1 MRLGPAEAAIF
12 ETFVVP
18 RYLSLFGEL
27 ALEMIAEGDDAQVVH
42 MHCRTGYPD
51 RGLAI
56 RLPGAYVVGV
66 DASSAALELARAKA
80 ATMPGLVSDYRLVD
94 ELPTP
99 LPEAAFSHAL
109 TLHPLASAEDRGP
122 LLAES
127 ARLLAP
133 HGQALLAMPLRGS
146 FQEIFDLLREYALKY
161 DDTDV
166 AAAVEQAVLVR
177 PTVETLS
184 AELERRRVRLRRRI
198 AAPVH
203 AALPGRARLLR
214 GPGRA
219 PRDPARGAAHAE
231 PRSRRRPVA
240 RLRSRGDRQVL
251 ERTRVRAHRERRL
264 RHGPPNSLEAPRANA
279 ARSGGRRRKRSGRR
293 RAAKAASGSRRQS
306 LTRAGGM
313 LNRLVHR

>member
-1 MRLGPAEAAIF
+1 MTAHPSSPHHVETRSPHAPGGRAHLGPAEAAIF

-66 DASSAALELARAKA
+66 DASPAALELARAKA
-80 ATMPGLVSDYRLVD
+80 ATMPGLVADYRLFE

-109 TLHPLASAEDRGP
+109 TLHPPASAEDRGP
-122 LLAES
+122 LLVES

-133 HGQALLAMPLRGS
+133 HGQVLLAMPMRGS
-146 FQEIFDLLREYALKY
+146 FQEIFNLLREYALKY
-161 DDTDV
+161 DDTRV
-166 AAAVEQAVLVR
+166 AAAVEQAVLVW

-184 AELERRRVRLRRRI
+184 EELGNAGFDYVDVSLRPSTLRFQG
-198 AAPVH
+198 
-203 AALPGRARLLR
+203 GR
-214 GPGRA
+214 
-219 PRDPARGAAHAE
+219 DFFE
-231 PRSRRRPVA
+231 DPVA
-240 RLRSRGDRQVL
+240 RLAILPELRSTLSL
-251 ERTRVRAHRERRL
+251 EESADKSLAYVREAIDKYWGGRSFELTVNVGCATGRRL
-264 RHGPPNSLEAPRANA
+264 P
-279 ARSGGRRRKRSGRR
+279 
-293 RAAKAASGSRRQS
+293 
-306 LTRAGGM
+306 
-313 LNRLVHR
+313 

>member
-1 MRLGPAEAAIF
+1 VRLGPAEAAIF

-56 RLPGAYVVGV
+56 RLPGAYVIGV

-80 ATMPGLVSDYRLVD
+80 ATMPGLVADYRLVD

-109 TLHPLASAEDRGP
+109 TLHPPASAEDRVP
-122 LLAES
+122 LLVES

-133 HGQALLAMPLRGS
+133 HGQVLLAMPLRGS
-146 FQEIFDLLREYALKY
+146 FQEIFDLLREYALKH

-166 AAAVEQAVLVR
+166 AAAVEQAVLVW
-177 PTVETLS
+177 PTVETLTS
-184 AELERRRVRLRRRI
+184 ELVEAGFDYADVSLRPSTLRFQG
-198 AAPVH
+198 
-203 AALPGRARLLR
+203 GR
-214 GPGRA
+214 
-219 PRDPARGAAHAE
+219 DFFE
-231 PRSRRRPVA
+231 DPVA
-240 RLRSRGDRQVL
+240 RLAIL
-251 ERTRVRAHRERRL
+251 PEVRATLNLEDAADRSLAYVREAIDKYWGGRAFELTVNVGCATGRRL
-264 RHGPPNSLEAPRANA
+264 P
-279 ARSGGRRRKRSGRR
+279 
-293 RAAKAASGSRRQS
+293 
-306 LTRAGGM
+306 
-313 LNRLVHR
+313 

>member
-1 MRLGPAEAAIF
+1 MTAHPSSPHHVETRSAPFLGGRVRLGPAEAAIF

-66 DASSAALELARAKA
+66 DGSSAALELARAKA
-80 ATMPGLVSDYRLVD
+80 ATMPGLVADYRLVD

-109 TLHPLASAEDRGP
+109 TLHPPASAEDRVP
-122 LLAES
+122 LLVES

-133 HGQALLAMPLRGS
+133 HGQVLLAMPLRGS
-146 FQEIFDLLREYALKY
+146 FQEIFDLLREYALKH
-161 DDTDV
+161 DDTSV
-166 AAAVEQAVLVR
+166 AAAVEQAVLVW

-184 AELERRRVRLRRRI
+184 SELGDAGFDYADVSLRPSTLRFQG
-198 AAPVH
+198 
-203 AALPGRARLLR
+203 GR
-214 GPGRA
+214 
-219 PRDPARGAAHAE
+219 DFFE
-231 PRSRRRPVA
+231 DPVA
-240 RLRSRGDRQVL
+240 RLAILPEVRSTLDLDEAADRSL
-251 ERTRVRAHRERRL
+251 AYVR
-264 RHGPPNSLEAPRANA
+264 EAIDKYW
-279 ARSGGRRRKRSGRR
+279 GGRSFELTVNVGCATGRR
-293 RAAKAASGSRRQS
+293 IP
-306 LTRAGGM
+306 
-313 LNRLVHR
+313 

>member
-1 MRLGPAEAAIF
+1 MTAHPSSPHDLEPRSAPALEGRVRLGPAEAAIF

-27 ALEMIAEGDDAQVVH
+27 ALEMLAEGDDSQVVH

-56 RLPGAYVVGV
+56 RLPGAYVVGI
-66 DASSAALELARAKA
+66 DGSSAALELARAKA

-109 TLHPLASAEDRGP
+109 TLHPPASAEDRGP

-133 HGQALLAMPLRGS
+133 HGQVLLAMPLRGS

-161 DDTDV
+161 DDTSI
-166 AAAVEQAVLVR
+166 AAAVEQAVLVW

-184 AELERRRVRLRRRI
+184 SELGDAGFDYVDVSLRPSTLRFQG
-198 AAPVH
+198 
-203 AALPGRARLLR
+203 GR
-214 GPGRA
+214 
-219 PRDPARGAAHAE
+219 DFFE
-231 PRSRRRPVA
+231 DPVA
-240 RLRSRGDRQVL
+240 RLAIL
-251 ERTRVRAHRERRL
+251 PEVRATLNLEDSADRSLAYVRE
-264 RHGPPNSLEAPRANA
+264 AIDKYW
-279 ARSGGRRRKRSGRR
+279 GGRSFELTVNVGCATGRR
-293 RAAKAASGSRRQS
+293 
-306 LTRAGGM
+306 
-313 LNRLVHR
+313 VP